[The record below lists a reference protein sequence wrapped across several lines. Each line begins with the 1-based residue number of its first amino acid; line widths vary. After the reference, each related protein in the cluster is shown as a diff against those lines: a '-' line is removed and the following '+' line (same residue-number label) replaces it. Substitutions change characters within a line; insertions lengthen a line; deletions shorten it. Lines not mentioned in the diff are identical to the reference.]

1 MHLCFCWRVKS
12 SLLTLFLSKLG
23 SPARWRGWHFD
34 CRLLSDDRPS
44 QLIRCGGQE
53 SWDRWGSLSSRSQY
67 LCSLR
72 STSKRPGTAS
82 KTTSASSP
90 ASTRC
95 KEFCWN
101 AAPSS
106 RSRCPV
112 LTKSIVLAEKENG
125 KHRDHDADKI
135 PLKIFEIVD
144 LKPAW

>member
-12 SLLTLFLSKLG
+12 NLLTLFLSKLG

-72 STSKRPGTAS
+72 STSKPGKCGARIEVRDVAMSAIGPKRTCANTARVRFRG
-82 KTTSASSP
+82 KPDMVHWQRTH
-90 ASTRC
+90 
-95 KEFCWN
+95 
-101 AAPSS
+101 AA
-106 RSRCPV
+106 
-112 LTKSIVLAEKENG
+112 
-125 KHRDHDADKI
+125 
-135 PLKIFEIVD
+135 
-144 LKPAW
+144 